1 MEPAGR
7 ADLAGSAKI
16 DPRNDSH
23 DFNHGNVLA
32 RRARRSGRIDVDR
45 DFGAFSLGAGVYA
58 ASARYDDPANSVRM
72 GGYSLVD
79 LRAAYAID
87 RDWSVQA
94 SVANVGDRD
103 YETAAFYR
111 QPGRSY
117 TLTVRYRPAE

>member
-1 MEPAGR
+1 MLTGVSTTKPVGV
-7 ADLAGSAKI
+7 SQS
-16 DPRNDSH
+16 DP
-23 DFNHGNVLA
+23 
-32 RRARRSGRIDVDR
+32 
-45 DFGAFSLGAGVYA
+45 AFSLGAGVYA

-87 RDWSVQA
+87 RDWTVQA
-94 SVANVGDRD
+94 SVANAGDRD